1 MNAMEMLP
9 AFAAAGGVCA
19 AAGVFSW
26 AAVAPSSQL
35 FGPTVRHTGEQ
46 ATIALTFDDG
56 PNPALTP
63 SFLELL
69 DRHAVKA
76 TFFLI
81 GKWVSSAPALAAE
94 ISAAGHTVGNH
105 TNTHPGLALCSPA
118 RISVELDRCDEA
130 IGAATGERPR
140 SMRPPYGFR
149 GPQLAPVVRKR
160 GGAAVVMWS
169 AMARDWK
176 PQAAETVIERLR
188 RVRGGDIVLLHD
200 GDPHEAC
207 ADRSH
212 TALALEY
219 WIPRWKDAGMRF
231 ATVDEILT
239 IRGVRETI

>member
-1 MNAMEMLP
+1 MEMLP
-9 AFAAAGGVCA
+9 ALAAVGGVCA

-26 AAVAPSSQL
+26 GAVAPSSQL
-35 FGPTVRHTGEQ
+35 FGPTVRHTGDQ
-46 ATIALTFDDG
+46 ATIALTFDDD

-63 SFLELL
+63 SLLELL

-81 GKWVSSAPALAAE
+81 GKWVSSTPTLAAE
-94 ISAAGHTVGNH
+94 ISAAGHTIGNH
-105 TNTHPGLALCSPA
+105 THTHPGLALCSPA
-118 RISVELDRCDEA
+118 RILSELDRCDEA
-130 IGAATGERPR
+130 IETATGKKPR

-149 GPQLAPVVRKR
+149 GPQLAPVVRER

-200 GDPHEAC
+200 GDPHVAN
-207 ADRSH
+207 ADRRH

-231 ATVDEILT
+231 ATVDELI
-239 IRGVRETI
+239 GK